1 MAGCSGSGGSASS
14 ASDYVMAT
22 TMTGGIS
29 ASICDPTC
37 VSTLAALGWLSQSFA
52 DTFELSQTPVENT
65 IEVRLN
71 EVLVYVGW
79 IYDSALN
86 AVVFDSSHVFD
97 NGDVIEVSY
106 TVVGDCTD

>member
-1 MAGCSGSGGSASS
+1 MLIFPANEMRSEARQRGVV
-14 ASDYVMAT
+14 DT
-22 TMTGGIS
+22 IS
-29 ASICDPTC
+29 ASICDPNW
-37 VSTLAALGWLSQSFA
+37 VSTLSALGWLSQSFA

-86 AVVFDSSHVFD
+86 AVVFDSSHVPD
-97 NGDVIEVSY
+97 NGYVIEVSY
-106 TVVGDCTD
+106 TVVGDCED